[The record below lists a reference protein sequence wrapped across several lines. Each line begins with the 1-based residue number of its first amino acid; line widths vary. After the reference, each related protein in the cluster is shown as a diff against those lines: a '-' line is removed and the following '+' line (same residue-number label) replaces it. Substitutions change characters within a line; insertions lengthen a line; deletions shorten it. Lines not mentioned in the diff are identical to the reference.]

1 MIPSAIAQIFNPMA
15 EFAMSTGTQLGEI
28 NLEKDTQSE
37 GIEANIS
44 KLSLSNLST
53 YQSFYIF
60 KSLYFISSKR

>member
-1 MIPSAIAQIFNPMA
+1 
-15 EFAMSTGTQLGEI
+15 MSTGTQLGEAD
-28 NLEKDTQSE
+28 LEKDTQSE

-44 KLSLSNLST
+44 KLNLSNLST